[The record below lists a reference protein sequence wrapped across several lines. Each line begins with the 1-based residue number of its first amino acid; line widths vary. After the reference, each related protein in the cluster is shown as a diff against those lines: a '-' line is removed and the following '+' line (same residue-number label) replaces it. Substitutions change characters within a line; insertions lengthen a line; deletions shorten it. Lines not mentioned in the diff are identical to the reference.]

1 MDGSENHGANWPRPG
16 SSFYVK
22 FNLYRSKGWWKLTY
36 IVIRKHYIKSLF
48 FKLWVM
54 VLLFLILGCPSIK
67 QLTQSEIGQPIS
79 VVIDRWGPPSRVTSD
94 GSGGKIYIWEKW
106 EDLGYGISR
115 LWSLMFW
122 ADSNGIVYH
131 WR

>member
-1 MDGSENHGANWPRPG
+1 M
-16 SSFYVK
+16 
-22 FNLYRSKGWWKLTY
+22 
-36 IVIRKHYIKSLF
+36 KSLF

-54 VLLFLILGCPSIK
+54 LLLFSILGCSSIK

-94 GSGGKIYIWEKW
+94 GSGGKVYVWEKW
-106 EDLGYGISR
+106 EDLGYGIYR